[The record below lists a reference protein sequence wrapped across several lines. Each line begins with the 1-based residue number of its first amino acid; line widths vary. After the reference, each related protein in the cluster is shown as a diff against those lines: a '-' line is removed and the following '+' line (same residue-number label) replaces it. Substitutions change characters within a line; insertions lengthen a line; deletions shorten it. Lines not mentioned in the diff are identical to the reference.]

1 MELEHTIRQTL
12 DQVAIIAN
20 CQLIDNITDD
30 TVLLQSGLDS
40 LGFAM
45 LVAQLEED
53 LGIDVYFCDPHSP
66 WQKGTCENMNGLIRQ
81 YLPKGIDL
89 NQADQHYLNQVAM
102 SLNTRPRKALDWL
115 TPLEKFAQ
123 LVDYHM
129 AFETV
134 APHV

>member
-1 MELEHTIRQTL
+1 MEMAEHKI
-12 DQVAIIAN
+12 
-20 CQLIDNITDD
+20 
-30 TVLLQSGLDS
+30 
-40 LGFAM
+40 
-45 LVAQLEED
+45 LEED

-123 LVDYHM
+123 LVDYHKT
-129 AFETV
+129 FQTV

>member
-1 MELEHTIRQTL
+1 MKVQVKVL
-12 DQVAIIAN
+12 DSRLGNEWPMPTYATTGSAGLDLRACVDAATVIEPGQ
-20 CQLIDNITDD
+20 
-30 TVLLQSGLDS
+30 TVLVKTGLS
-40 LGFAM
+40 IYI
-45 LVAQLEED
+45 E
-53 LGIDVYFCDPHSP
+53 DPHSP